1 MSPNTITNDSF
12 FQKNLLEWYHISKN
26 RDMPW
31 KGVKDPYKIWL
42 SEIILQ
48 QTRVEQGTSYY
59 LNFIKKYPDVTALSK
74 ADEKEVFKLW
84 EGLGYYN
91 RCRNLLFTARFI
103 SNELKGKFPK
113 TYSTILSLKGVGP
126 YTAAAIASFAYGLP
140 HAVVDGNVTRILS
153 RFFGIKVPIDTTKGK
168 LLFTELADSLLDKK
182 NPARYNQAIMDFGAT
197 VCKPKAPACE
207 SCPFSGLCLA
217 FNTNKVSALP
227 IKSKSIQKKERWFYF
242 TLASYKEEL
251 LVKRRTEKDIWR
263 GLYAFH
269 LTEASAEAQP
279 EKMALQVIKEVF
291 HHSKTT
297 LIKISKSFT
306 QQLTHQTIHACFIH
320 LRLTKK
326 IVLEDGYE
334 WIAQD
339 KIKDLGFPRVI
350 ANYLKSGYPI
360 D

>member
-1 MSPNTITNDSF
+1 MSPQDFKSASF
-12 FQKNLLEWYHISKN
+12 FRKNLLEWNNTFNK

-59 LNFIKKYPDVTALSK
+59 LNFIKKYPNVRALAK

-91 RCRNLLFTARFI
+91 RCRNLLFTARLI
-103 SNELKGKFPK
+103 SQELRGKFPES
-113 TYSTILSLKGVGP
+113 YDSILSLKGVGS
-126 YTAAAIASFAYGLP
+126 YTAAAIASFAYDLP

-153 RFFGIKVPIDTTKGK
+153 RFFGMNTPIDSSQGK
-168 LLFTELADSLLDKK
+168 VFYHQLADLLLDKK

-197 VCKPKAPACE
+197 VCKPKAPHCD
-207 SCPFSGLCLA
+207 SCPLSSLCVA
-217 FNTNKVSALP
+217 FNTNKVSAYP
-227 IKSKSIQKKERWFYF
+227 VKAKAIQKKERWFYF
-242 TLASYKEEL
+242 TLAFYKNQL

-269 LTEASAEAQP
+269 LTEVSAQTNPQKIAQ
-279 EKMALQVIKEVF
+279 KVIKQTF
-291 HHSKTT
+291 HHPKTR
-297 LIKISKSFT
+297 LIEISNNYT
-306 QQLTHQTIHACFIH
+306 QQLTHQTIHISFIQ
-320 LRLTKK
+320 LRLSKQFLLT
-326 IVLEDGYE
+326 DDYE
-334 WIAQD
+334 WHSREN
-339 KIKDLGFPRVI
+339 IKALAFPRTIV
-350 ANYLKSGYPI
+350 AYLKSTHCL

>member
-1 MSPNTITNDSF
+1 MSPKALTNGSF
-12 FQKNLLEWYHISKN
+12 FQKNLLEWHHIANN
-26 RDMPW
+26 RNMPW

-59 LNFIKKYPDVTALSK
+59 LNFIKKYPDVVALSK

-103 SNELKGKFPK
+103 SSELRGKFPK
-113 TYSTILSLKGVGP
+113 NYSSILSLKGVGP
-126 YTAAAIASFAYGLP
+126 YTAAAIASFAYDLP

-153 RFFGIKVPIDTTKGK
+153 RFFGINVPIDSTKGK
-168 LLFTELADSLLDKK
+168 LFFAELADSLLDKK
-182 NPARYNQAIMDFGAT
+182 KPALYNQAIMDFGAT
-197 VCKPKAPACE
+197 VCKPKAPICE
-207 SCPFSGLCLA
+207 SCPLSGLCVA

-227 IKSKSIQKKERWFYF
+227 IKNKTIQKKERWFYF
-242 TLASYKEEL
+242 TLAFYKDKL

-269 LTEASAEAQP
+269 LTEVSAKAKP
-279 EKMALQVIKEVF
+279 EKMARQVIKEVF
-291 HHSKTT
+291 HHPKTT
-297 LIKISKSFT
+297 LTKISPSYT
-306 QQLTHQTIHACFIH
+306 QQLTHQTVHVSFLH
-320 LRLTKK
+320 LQLSKLF
-326 IVLEDGYE
+326 VMEDGYE

-350 ANYLKSGYPI
+350 ANYLKSCFTS